1 MSIRFYC
8 NSGSTLHVLNRRV
21 CNNQKDCE
29 DSSDEMDCSNKTHFY
44 CNDTGEPKFIAKKQI
59 CDGSEDCKSG
69 VDECLDRCISSA
81 FSNIDLMIS
90 NEYFVAFIWIIS
102 LLAVIGNLFVAS
114 RSIRNIFFPKQQ
126 LSKIELINKSLIFN
140 LSLSD
145 LLVGIYTLAI
155 CIKNATITKDY
166 CKTDRQ
172 WRSGSTCSALGT
184 LLLIGSE
191 NSVFTLTIIT
201 GFRMKTVLR
210 PFAKETSMKMIAC
223 LMALSWVICILLGLI
238 PVFNFTQDFF
248 IDSIWYDRHPLYST
262 INKNDVENLSRAL
275 LTKQRFEDDPA
286 IEKKLGTWS
295 LLESLISD
303 LNSTY
308 KVERRFGYYSTHGV
322 CLPTLFP
329 NPDTDTAWLY
339 SLFILIVNF
348 LAFFVIFIGYVK
360 IYRKTQEKNAAVSDK
375 LKAERAIKMQQ
386 KISRII
392 LTDFLC
398 WMPVC
403 IMGFLQVSEYLFF
416 YKSIKISYYAYVI
429 FLSIQASTYHMMH
442 TFL

>member
-1 MSIRFYC
+1 MEAR
-8 NSGSTLHVLNRRV
+8 L
-21 CNNQKDCE
+21 Q
-29 DSSDEMDCSNKTHFY
+29 
-44 CNDTGEPKFIAKKQI
+44 
-59 CDGSEDCKSG
+59 SG

-90 NEYFVAFIWIIS
+90 NKYFVAFTWMIS
-102 LLAVIGNLFVAS
+102 LFAVIGNLFVAS

-155 CIKNATITKDY
+155 CIKNATITKNY

-375 LKAERAIKMQQ
+375 LRQ
-386 KISRII
+386 KE
-392 LTDFLC
+392 
-398 WMPVC
+398 
-403 IMGFLQVSEYLFF
+403 Q
-416 YKSIKISYYAYVI
+416 
-429 FLSIQASTYHMMH
+429 
-442 TFL
+442 